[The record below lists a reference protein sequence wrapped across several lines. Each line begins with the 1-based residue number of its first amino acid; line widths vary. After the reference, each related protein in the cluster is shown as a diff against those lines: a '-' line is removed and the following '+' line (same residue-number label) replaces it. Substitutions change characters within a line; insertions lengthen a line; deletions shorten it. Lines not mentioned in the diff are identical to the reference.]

1 MGKDNILELLE
12 SADWNDI
19 ILRLSYHAVWRARRY
34 KWRSGDF
41 TRLPGG
47 KAPEDFAIEA
57 IEKVWNGQRNW
68 NPEKYPILLH
78 HLMWI
83 VDSDLDH
90 AFNSLEH
97 RSTGRA
103 FSSEDYDG
111 SEPNHEKAD
120 PNSTSSIH
128 NPPLTP
134 EENMIASQDREMEE
148 EVKKQL
154 YTAVEGDED
163 LELLLICIEEGF
175 DNPDLI
181 AAKTGWDIKKVYNLK
196 RKLLRRG
203 KKIIEEMNLSPDIS
217 GRKK

>member
-1 MGKDNILELLE
+1 MGADNILELLE
-12 SADWNDI
+12 SADWKDI
-19 ILRLSYHAVWRARRY
+19 ILRLTNHAFWRARRY

-41 TRLPGG
+41 TRLPRGM
-47 KAPEDFAIEA
+47 APEDFAIDA
-57 IEKVWNGQRNW
+57 IEKIWNGQRNW
-68 NPEKYPILLH
+68 NPEKYPNLLH

-90 AFNSLEH
+90 AFRSLEH
-97 RSTGRA
+97 KSTGKA
-103 FSSEDYDG
+103 TSSEDHDG
-111 SEPNHEKAD
+111 SD
-120 PNSTSSIH
+120 PNSISSIH
-128 NPPLTP
+128 NTPLTP
-134 EENMIASQDREMEE
+134 EKNMLASQDREMEE

-175 DNPDLI
+175 DKADLI
-181 AAKTGWDIKKVYNLK
+181 ASETGWDIKKVYNLR